1 MQRDYYE
8 PLDPQPI
15 NESGEIPHGQT
26 GTAVP
31 VSGSEQ
37 QQSTQER
44 AGEMKQRAQE
54 QASNVATMARER
66 SDQGMYKASE
76 GLSSAA
82 AQLREKGEQRGGKQ
96 AQVASKMADQLDRTS
111 TYLRDHDTQQVW
123 DDVERFVKENPM
135 QAAAGA
141 LFAGFVLGRILR

>member
-15 NESGEIPHGQT
+15 NEGGEIPHGQT
-26 GTAVP
+26 GTSQPESSMGV
-31 VSGSEQ
+31 
-37 QQSTQER
+37 
-44 AGEMKQRAQE
+44 GEMKGRAQE
-54 QASNVATMARER
+54 QAGNIGTMARER
-66 SDQGMYKASE
+66 TEQGMGKASE

-82 AQLREKGEQRGGKQ
+82 SQLREKGEQRGGRQ
-96 AQVASKMADQLDRTS
+96 AQMATKMADQLDRTS
-111 TYLRDHDTQQVW
+111 SYLRDHDSQQVW

-141 LFAGFVLGRILR
+141 LFAGFVLGRIFR